1 MKTRSYIIILISFL
15 CMLTAGIGRSS
26 AQQII
31 ETEPLAPFTALSI
44 DGPIRIELIPAEEN
58 RMQIMLWELDAKAL
72 NWRNKDNTLIINTRK
87 GLVNKRAYADIKL
100 YYRELNRIVMTGG
113 EVYTKDPIICASLYL
128 AAESSTG
135 KMNLLTECND
145 VTVHT
150 SGNNSVR
157 IGGTAEYATYQAK
170 LGSKIEAMDL
180 SAMNVSA
187 SASGKSEIQVRANEI
202 LDARA
207 VTGANIFFI
216 GEPVTLNIKKA
227 TMGGVSSVNNL

>member
-1 MKTRSYIIILISFL
+1 MKTRRYPILLGIL
-15 CMLTAGIGRSS
+15 CMLAIGIGRSS
-26 AQQII
+26 GQQMI

-44 DGPIRIELIPAEEN
+44 DGPIRIELIPAEES
-58 RMQIMLWELDAKAL
+58 RMQIMLWELDAKSL
-72 NWRNKDNTLIINTRK
+72 NWRTKDNTLIINTRK

-100 YYRELNRIVMTGG
+100 YYKELNRIVITGG
-113 EVYTKDPIICASLYL
+113 EVYGKDPLICASLYL
-128 AAESSTG
+128 EAESSTG
-135 KMNLLTECND
+135 KMDLLAECND

-150 SGNNSVR
+150 SGNNTVR

-180 SAMNVSA
+180 SAMSVNA
-187 SASGKSEIQVRANEI
+187 SASGKAEIQVRANEV

-207 VTGANIFFI
+207 VTGGNVFFI

-227 TMGGVSSVNNL
+227 AMGGVSSVNNL

>member
-1 MKTRSYIIILISFL
+1 MKTRNRIPLLISFL
-15 CMLTAGIGRSS
+15 CILTAGIRHSS

-31 ETEPLAPFTALSI
+31 ETEPLAPFTALNI
-44 DGPIRIELIPAEEN
+44 DGPIHIELIPAEEN
-58 RMQIMLWELDAKAL
+58 RMQIMLWGLDAKAL
-72 NWRNKDNTLIINTRK
+72 NWRMKDYTLTINTRK

-100 YYRELNRIVMTGG
+100 YYKELNRIVITGG
-113 EVYTKDPIICASLYL
+113 EVYAKDPIICASLYL
-128 AAESSTG
+128 EAGSSTG
-135 KMNLLTECND
+135 KMDLLTECND

-150 SGNNSVR
+150 SGNNTVR

-170 LGSKIEAMDL
+170 LGSTIEAMEL
-180 SAMNVSA
+180 SAMSVNA
-187 SASGKSEIQVRANEI
+187 SASGKSEIQVRVNET

-207 VTGANIFFI
+207 VTGANIFFL